1 MEESLGFFRKNFCI
15 DSRSLLMGIHFW
27 SGNGSTFKWAG
38 REGNREM
45 RRVVGYPGNIEHTT
59 SRILAHVSNA
69 VRKTL
74 SRNIRGFFA
83 SFPPIF
89 VFFGNLPSHVPRGGT
104 EGGNGKYLE
113 ILFSLGVDGGLLSLN
128 TFLGGDGGC

>member
-1 MEESLGFFRKNFCI
+1 MKKSTGHDSILWPHAELFFTPQK
-15 DSRSLLMGIHFW
+15 SLLFLKGIAVLQLQAYLI
-27 SGNGSTFKWAG
+27 TFRSWLDTL
-38 REGNREM
+38 EILN
-45 RRVVGYPGNIEHTT
+45 
-59 SRILAHVSNA
+59 ILAHVSNA

-89 VFFGNLPSHVPRGGT
+89 VSFGNPPSHVFRGGT

-128 TFLGGDGGC
+128 TFLGGEGGC